1 MTRTALVTTAL
12 PYANGLLHLGHLVGY
27 IQADIW
33 VRARRMSGGKA
44 WFVCAD
50 DTHGTPIMLAAE
62 KAGVPPE
69 TFIASIQASHERD
82 FAAFGVAFDHYD
94 STNSA
99 ANKALTEQFYL
110 KLEAAGHISRRSV
123 AQFYDPAKGM
133 FLPDRYVK
141 GICPNCG
148 SPDQYGDNCE
158 VCGATY
164 APTDLKEPRSVISGA
179 TPEMRDS
186 EHFFFEVG
194 HFDGFL
200 REWLAGDVALPG
212 VKAKL
217 GEWLNAEGGL
227 RAWDISR
234 DAPYFGFEI
243 PGQPGKYFYVWLDA
257 PIGYLSSF
265 QMLCQRTGED
275 FEAHLRAGT
284 STELHHFIG
293 KDIVNFHGLFWPAVL
308 HGSGH
313 RAPTRLHVN
322 GYLTVD
328 GAKMSKSRGTF
339 VMARTFLDAGLEP
352 EALRYY
358 YAAKSGGGVDDLD
371 LNLGDFIA
379 RVNADLVNKF
389 VNLASRCAGFISKR
403 FDGQLAAQLPDA
415 AQYQRFVEGLA
426 PIREAYERN
435 DPAAAIRL
443 TMALADEA
451 NRYID
456 DVKPWVVSSAVESQL
471 VEELLASHFEGDGWT
486 VTYPAANSHDYD
498 LLITKHDA
506 KTAVEY
512 KHRKA
517 SVADAKKLLASL
529 DYGLFHKAM
538 LIVNSPVSTS
548 VELEELLAE
557 NSNLKIIYR
566 PDIERIL
573 GPDFDKPHAD
583 RSISEKEAELQ
594 ATCTQGL
601 NLFRVLVTALK
612 PVLPATAAQAEAFLA
627 APVNDWTDLVQPL
640 LGHRITEYTPLFTRI
655 DPKKIDAMIDASKD
669 TLQPA
674 AAAAPAAKT
683 EAVKPAAPAPA
694 KDEAKSADAPATIG
708 IDDFA
713 KLDLRIGKVLVCE
726 FVEGSDKLLRFE
738 LDAGDLGKRQI
749 FSGIRGSYA
758 EPEKLVGRSVVF
770 IANLAP
776 RKMRFGLSEGMIL
789 SAGFDGGAL
798 ALLDADSG
806 AQPGMPVR

>member
-1 MTRTALVTTAL
+1 MSRTALVTTAL
-12 PYANGLLHLGHLVGY
+12 PYANGPLHLGHLVGY

-33 VRARRMSGGKA
+33 VRARRLAGNTTH
-44 WFVCAD
+44 FVCAD

-62 KAGVPPE
+62 KAGTTPE
-69 TFIASIQASHERD
+69 AFVADIQAGHEND

-99 ANKALTEQFYL
+99 TNRELTEAFYA
-110 KLEAAGHISRRSV
+110 KLDAGGHIARRNV

-133 FLPDRYVK
+133 FLPDRYIK
-141 GICPNCG
+141 GVCPNCG

-164 APTDLKEPRSVISGA
+164 APTDLKDPKSVLSGA
-179 TPEMRDS
+179 TPEVRDS

-194 HFDGFL
+194 RFEAFL

-217 GEWLNAEGGL
+217 MEWLDAEGGL

-234 DAPYFGFEI
+234 DAPYFGFGI
-243 PGQPGKYFYVWLDA
+243 PGAPGKYFYVWLDA

-265 QMLCQRTGED
+265 KVLCARKGLD

-284 STELHHFIG
+284 DVELHHFIG

-308 HGSGH
+308 HGTGH

-339 VMARTFLDAGLEP
+339 VKARTYLDVGLEA

-358 YAAKSGGGVDDLD
+358 YAAKSSGGVDDLD
-371 LNLGDFIA
+371 LNLGDFTA
-379 RVNADLVNKF
+379 RVNADLVGKF
-389 VNLASRCAGFISKR
+389 VNLASRCAGFIDKR
-403 FDGQLAAQLPDA
+403 FAGRLADALPDRA
-415 AQYQRFVEGLA
+415 MYDRFVAALA
-426 PIREAYERN
+426 PVREAYERN
-435 DPAAAIRL
+435 DPAAAIRA

-456 DVKPWVVSSAVESQL
+456 DRKPWVIAKQ
-471 VEELLASHFEGDGWT
+471 DG
-486 VTYPAANSHDYD
+486 
-498 LLITKHDA
+498 
-506 KTAVEY
+506 
-512 KHRKA
+512 
-517 SVADAKKLLASL
+517 AD
-529 DYGLFHKAM
+529 
-538 LIVNSPVSTS
+538 
-548 VELEELLAE
+548 
-557 NSNLKIIYR
+557 
-566 PDIERIL
+566 
-573 GPDFDKPHAD
+573 
-583 RSISEKEAELQ
+583 AELQ
-594 ATCTQGL
+594 AVCTQGL
-601 NLFRVLVTALK
+601 NLFRVLAAALK
-612 PVLPATAAQAEAFLA
+612 PVLPRTAAEAEAFLA
-627 APVNDWTDLVQPL
+627 SPVTAWADLDAPLTGVSIQP
-640 LGHRITEYTPLFTRI
+640 YTALFTRI
-655 DPKKIDAMIDASKD
+655 DPKLIDAMTEASKE
-669 TLQPA
+669 TL
-674 AAAAPAAKT
+674 APTA
-683 EAVKPAAPAPA
+683 AAPAPA
-694 KDEAKSADAPATIG
+694 KAAAQAPAASAKQEPADGATAFIG

-713 KLDLRIGKVLVCE
+713 KLDLRIGKVLACE
-726 FVEGSDKLLRFE
+726 FVDGSDKLLRFE

-749 FSGIRGSYA
+749 FSGIRASYG
-758 EPEKLVGRSVVF
+758 EPEKLVGRHVVF

-798 ALLDADSG
+798 ALLDVDSG

>member
-12 PYANGLLHLGHLVGY
+12 PYANGPLHLGHLVGY

-33 VRARRMSGGKA
+33 VRARRMSGGTT

-62 KAGVPPE
+62 KAGLTPE
-69 TFIASIQASHERD
+69 VFIAGIQAGHERD
-82 FAAFGVAFDHYD
+82 FAAFGVDFDHYD

-99 ANKALTEQFYL
+99 ANKALTESFYL
-110 KLEAAGHISRRSV
+110 KLEAEGHVSRRSV

-133 FLPDRYVK
+133 FLPDRYIK

-148 SPDQYGDNCE
+148 SADQYGDNCE

-164 APTDLKEPRSVISGA
+164 SPTDLKEPKSVISGA
-179 TPEMRDS
+179 TPEVRDS

-194 HFDGFL
+194 RFEGFL
-200 REWLAGDVALPG
+200 RDWLGGDVALPG

-217 GEWLNAEGGL
+217 MEWMNADGGL

-243 PGQPGKYFYVWLDA
+243 PGHPGKFLYVWLDA

-265 QMLCQRTGED
+265 QTLCAKTGVD
-275 FEAHLRAGT
+275 FQSHLRAGT

-308 HGSGH
+308 HSTGH

-358 YAAKSGGGVDDLD
+358 YAAKSSGGVDDLD

-379 RVNADLVNKF
+379 RVNADLVGKF

-403 FDGQLAAQLPDA
+403 FDGQLAAQLPDP
-415 AQYQRFVEGLA
+415 AQYQRFVEALA

-435 DPAAAIRL
+435 DPAAAIRQ

-456 DVKPWVVSSAVESQL
+456 DVKPWVIAKQ
-471 VEELLASHFEGDGWT
+471 EG
-486 VTYPAANSHDYD
+486 
-498 LLITKHDA
+498 
-506 KTAVEY
+506 
-512 KHRKA
+512 
-517 SVADAKKLLASL
+517 ADAQLQ
-529 DYGLFHKAM
+529 
-538 LIVNSPVSTS
+538 S
-548 VELEELLAE
+548 V
-557 NSNLKIIYR
+557 
-566 PDIERIL
+566 
-573 GPDFDKPHAD
+573 
-583 RSISEKEAELQ
+583 
-594 ATCTQGL
+594 CTQGL

-612 PVLPATAAQAEAFLA
+612 PVLPATSAQAEAFLA
-627 APVNDWTDLVQPL
+627 APVSDWTALAQPL
-640 LGHRITEYTPLFTRI
+640 LAHRINDYVALFTRI
-655 DPKKIDAMIDASKD
+655 DPKKIDAMTDASKD
-669 TLQPA
+669 TLQPTA
-674 AAAAPAAKT
+674 AAPVAAAAPAAKA
-683 EAVKPAAPAPA
+683 EAKPAASALQSDAAPA
-694 KDEAKSADAPATIG
+694 YIG

-713 KLDLRIGKVLVCE
+713 RLDLRIGKVLACG

-738 LDAGDLGKRQI
+738 LDAGELGTRQI
-749 FSGIRGSYA
+749 FSGIRASYG

-776 RKMRFGLSEGMIL
+776 RKMRFGVSEGMIL

-798 ALLDADSG
+798 ALLDADS
-806 AQPGMPVR
+806 AALPGMPVR

>member
-12 PYANGLLHLGHLVGY
+12 PYANGPLHLGHLVGY

-33 VRARRMSGGKA
+33 VRARRMSGGKT

-50 DTHGTPIMLAAE
+50 DTHGTPIMLGAE
-62 KAGVPPE
+62 KAGVTPE
-69 TFIASIQASHERD
+69 VFIANIQASHERD
-82 FAAFGVAFDHYD
+82 FAAFGVDFDHYD
-94 STNSA
+94 STHSA
-99 ANKALTEQFYL
+99 GNRALTEAFYA
-110 KLEAAGHISRRSV
+110 KLEANGHISRRSV
-123 AQFYDPAKGM
+123 AQFYDPDKGM
-133 FLPDRYVK
+133 FLPDRYIK
-141 GICPNCG
+141 GICPTCG
-148 SPDQYGDNCE
+148 SADQYGDNCE
-158 VCGATY
+158 VCGSTY
-164 APTDLKEPRSVISGA
+164 APTDLKDPKSVISGA
-179 TPEMRDS
+179 TPEIRDS

-194 HFDGFL
+194 RFEAFL

-265 QMLCQRTGED
+265 QALCAKTGED
-275 FEAHLRAGT
+275 FESHLRAGT

-308 HGSGH
+308 HGTGH

-322 GYLTVD
+322 GYLTVE

-339 VMARTFLDAGLEP
+339 VMARTYLDVGLEP

-358 YAAKSGGGVDDLD
+358 FAAKSSGGVDDLD
-371 LNLGDFIA
+371 LNLGDFVA
-379 RVNADLVNKF
+379 RVNADLVGKF

-403 FDGQLAAQLPDA
+403 FDGRLADALPDVS
-415 AQYQRFVEGLA
+415 QYDRFVAALA

-435 DPAAAIRL
+435 DPAAALRL

-456 DVKPWVVSSAVESQL
+456 DQKPWVIAKQ
-471 VEELLASHFEGDGWT
+471 EG
-486 VTYPAANSHDYD
+486 
-498 LLITKHDA
+498 
-506 KTAVEY
+506 
-512 KHRKA
+512 
-517 SVADAKKLLASL
+517 ADAQ
-529 DYGLFHKAM
+529 
-538 LIVNSPVSTS
+538 
-548 VELEELLAE
+548 
-557 NSNLKIIYR
+557 
-566 PDIERIL
+566 
-573 GPDFDKPHAD
+573 
-583 RSISEKEAELQ
+583 LQ
-594 ATCTQGL
+594 AVCTQGL

-627 APVNDWTDLVQPL
+627 SPVQSWTDIVRPL
-640 LGHRITEYTPLFTRI
+640 TAHTIAVFVPLFTRI
-655 DPKKIDAMIDASKD
+655 DPKLIDAMTDASKD
-669 TLQPA
+669 TLATATAAATPA
-674 AAAAPAAKT
+674 KTAKPAAAAPAPAP
-683 EAVKPAAPAPA
+683 AAASDAAPAY
-694 KDEAKSADAPATIG
+694 IG

-738 LDAGDLGKRQI
+738 LDAGELGRRQI
-749 FSGIRGSYA
+749 FSGIRGSYG
-758 EPEKLVGRSVVF
+758 EPEALVGRNVVF

>member
-12 PYANGLLHLGHLVGY
+12 PYANGPLHLGHLVGY

-33 VRARRMSGGKA
+33 VRARRLRGDKT

-62 KAGVPPE
+62 KAGVTPE
-69 TFIASIQASHERD
+69 AFIANIQASHERD
-82 FAAFGVAFDHYD
+82 FAAFGVTFDHYD
-94 STNSA
+94 STNSPV
-99 ANKALTEQFYL
+99 NRELTEAFYA

-123 AQFYDPAKGM
+123 AQFYDTAKGM
-133 FLPDRYVK
+133 FLPDRYIK

-164 APTDLKEPRSVISGA
+164 APTELKEPKSVISGA
-179 TPEMRDS
+179 TPELRDS

-217 GEWLNAEGGL
+217 KEWLDAEGGL

-234 DAPYFGFEI
+234 DAPYFGFQI

-257 PIGYLSSF
+257 PIGYLCSF
-265 QMLCQRTGED
+265 KTLSAQMGED
-275 FEAHLRAGT
+275 FASHLVAGT
-284 STELHHFIG
+284 QTELHHFIG

-308 HGSGH
+308 HGTGH

-339 VMARTFLDAGLEP
+339 VMARTFLDVGLEP

-358 YAAKSGGGVDDLD
+358 FAAKSSGGVDDLD

-379 RVNADLVNKF
+379 RVNADLVGKF
-389 VNLASRCAGFISKR
+389 VNLASRCAGFIGKR
-403 FDGQLAAQLPDA
+403 FDGKLADALPDA
-415 AQYQRFVEGLA
+415 AQYDRFVAALA

-435 DPAAAIRL
+435 DAASAIRQ

-451 NRYID
+451 NKYID
-456 DVKPWVVSSAVESQL
+456 DTKPWVIAKQ
-471 VEELLASHFEGDGWT
+471 DG
-486 VTYPAANSHDYD
+486 
-498 LLITKHDA
+498 
-506 KTAVEY
+506 
-512 KHRKA
+512 
-517 SVADAKKLLASL
+517 ADALLQ
-529 DYGLFHKAM
+529 
-538 LIVNSPVSTS
+538 S
-548 VELEELLAE
+548 V
-557 NSNLKIIYR
+557 
-566 PDIERIL
+566 
-573 GPDFDKPHAD
+573 
-583 RSISEKEAELQ
+583 
-594 ATCTQGL
+594 CTQGL
-601 NLFRVLVTALK
+601 NLFRILVAALK
-612 PVLPATAAQAEAFLA
+612 PILPRTCAEAEAFLS
-627 APVNDWTDLVQPL
+627 APMTSWEDVVRPLTAHTIQP
-640 LGHRITEYTPLFTRI
+640 YTALFTRI
-655 DPKKIDAMIDASKD
+655 DPKLIDAMTDASKD
-669 TLQPA
+669 TM
-674 AAAAPAAKT
+674 AAPAAPAATTKP
-683 EAVKPAAPAPA
+683 APSRADAKPAAVANPESQTTNPGF
-694 KDEAKSADAPATIG
+694 IG
-708 IDDFA
+708 MDDFA

-738 LDAGDLGKRQI
+738 LDAGELGKRQI
-749 FSGIRGSYA
+749 FSGIRASYG
-758 EPEKLVGRSVVF
+758 EPDALVGRSVVF

-776 RKMRFGLSEGMIL
+776 RKMRFGISEGMIL